1 MSIWAIVPVKPL
13 NRGKSRLAEVLTRE
27 ERTQLN
33 SRLLDHTLDV
43 LTSVPSIEQVMVI
56 SRDQS
61 ALTLAREHG
70 ARTVLENGAPQLN
83 VALTRATHVAK
94 EYAVKGVCIIPA
106 DLPFITRDDVNIMI
120 GYTKSPPIVAI
131 APDQNFRGTNAL
143 LVCPPGLIDYEF
155 GLNSFFNHC
164 SAAIEKGVPLE
175 ICELQSLALDIDL
188 PQDLELLRESLDG
201 FLMKT

>member
-1 MSIWAIVPVKPL
+1 MSVWAIVPVKPL

-33 SRLLDHTLDV
+33 LRLLEHTLDV
-43 LTSVPSIEQVMVI
+43 ITSVPSIEQVMVI

-61 ALTLAREHG
+61 ALTFAREHG
-70 ARTVLENGAPQLN
+70 ARTILENGTPQLN

-94 EYAVKGVCIIPA
+94 EYAVKGILIIPA
-106 DLPFITRDDVNIMI
+106 DLPLIERNEVNIMI
-120 GYTKSPPIVAI
+120 EHAKMPPIVAI
-131 APDQNFRGTNAL
+131 APDQHFTGTNAL
-143 LVCPPGLIDYEF
+143 LVCPPGLINYEF
-155 GLNSFFNHC
+155 GRNSFNRHC

-175 ICELQSLALDIDL
+175 ICELQSFALDIDL
-188 PQDLELLRESLDG
+188 PQDLELLKESLDG